1 MYDLQVADEQQPLNG
16 SRVLKSKC
24 SRSSFAVL
32 EGLRQ
37 TGVVVGKE
45 IRKLVKGW
53 DVMRV
58 R

>member
-1 MYDLQVADEQQPLNG
+1 MGQGFFE
-16 SRVLKSKC
+16 SKC
-24 SRSSFAVL
+24 SRSWCEVL

-45 IRKLVKGW
+45 IRKLVKRW
-53 DVMRV
+53 DVMRG